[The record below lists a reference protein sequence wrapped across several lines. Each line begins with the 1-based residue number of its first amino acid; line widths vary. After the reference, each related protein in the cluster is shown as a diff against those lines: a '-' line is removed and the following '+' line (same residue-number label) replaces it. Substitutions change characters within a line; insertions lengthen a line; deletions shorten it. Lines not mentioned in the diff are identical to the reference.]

1 MLDVFDQPWTLIGA
15 AVLVFFG
22 VLTFRSIFPE
32 KNSLWQWLLPLL
44 VIAAAFG
51 TDYLVQTDL
60 EKIDAVIHT
69 GMKAV
74 KNENYR
80 TIETIVA
87 DDYSDSLHDSKASLI
102 THCRQKLSQNLVEKN
117 KKTGQ
122 LITMSGRNATAIIF
136 LTMTF
141 AKDSYIS
148 QNYLSFLQ
156 MKVELYLQKQS
167 YNNEWLITRVE
178 IREINRQPVSW
189 SQTR

>member
-1 MLDVFDQPWTLIGA
+1 MFDIFEQPWTLVGA
-15 AVLVFFG
+15 AILILFG
-22 VLTFRSIFPE
+22 ILTFRSIFPE
-32 KNSLWQWLLPLL
+32 KRHWWQWLFPIII
-44 VIAAAFG
+44 VAASFG
-51 TDYLVQTDL
+51 TDYLIKTDH
-60 EKIDAVIHT
+60 EKINSVINA

-74 KNENYR
+74 KNKDYR

-87 DDYSDSLHDSKASLI
+87 DNYSDSLHNSKASLM

-122 LITMSGRNATAIIF
+122 LITISGRNATAIIF

-141 AKDSYIS
+141 TKDSYIS

-167 YNNEWLITRVE
+167 DNNEWLITRVE
-178 IREINRQPVSW
+178 IREINRQQVSW